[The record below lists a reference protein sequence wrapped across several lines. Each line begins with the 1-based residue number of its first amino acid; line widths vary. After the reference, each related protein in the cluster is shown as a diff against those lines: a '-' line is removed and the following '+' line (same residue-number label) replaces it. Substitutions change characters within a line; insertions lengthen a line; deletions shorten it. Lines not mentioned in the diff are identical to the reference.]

1 MYRAALYVRLSREDR
16 NKISKNDDSE
26 SIVNQ
31 INMLSEYCQKQGWDI
46 FDIYND
52 EDYSGSDRGRP
63 EFNRMLNDAK
73 DGMFDIVLCKTQSRF
88 ARDVELVEKY
98 INTKFPIWGVRFISV
113 VDNGDSHNIGNRKS
127 RQINSLVDQWYLEDL
142 SQNIKSTLSSKRR
155 QGQWVGAFAPFG
167 YIKDPDNKNHLIV
180 DDEAADVVRCIYK
193 LYHQGIGI
201 NSIAQRLNIERIP
214 NPATYKKRHGQSFQC
229 VHGDCSDTWI
239 PSTISGILT
248 NPVYIGHTVQGKV
261 ENINYKSKKK
271 RQKPKSQWDVVENT
285 HEPIIDLKLWS
296 EVQALKASK
305 PRSNKTGEIGVFA
318 NKLRCK
324 NCGGSMRSWINK
336 HQKYYRCSTN
346 QFAGNHCP
354 QGAYISHSVLERIV
368 LERIQA
374 SFKKFV
380 NEKEASKNIKIS
392 GGLQSTRKH
401 LCDCLEK
408 TQRELTTYES
418 KFKQLYI
425 DKLDGVITAEDFKL
439 FFSEFNKDKEKL
451 ENLIS
456 SYKKDICE
464 IDKNLGDETRVD
476 ALIWGLKNINKL
488 DRATVDALIDYIEIG
503 GTKQNRIIVIHWN
516 F

>member
-1 MYRAALYVRLSREDR
+1 MSRVALYVRLSREDR

-52 EDYSGSDRGRP
+52 EDYSGSDRERP

-98 INTKFPIWGVRFISV
+98 INTKFPIWDVRFISV
-113 VDNGDSHNIGNRKS
+113 VDNGDSDNIGNRKS

-167 YIKDPDNKNHLIV
+167 YIKDPDDKNHLIV
-180 DDEAADVVRCIYK
+180 DDEAADVVRYIFK

-229 VHGDCSDTWI
+229 VYGDCSDTWI

-261 ENINYKSKKK
+261 ENVNYKSKKK
-271 RQKPKSQWDVVENT
+271 RQKPPQQWDVVENT
-285 HEPIIDLKLWS
+285 HEPTIDLKLWS
-296 EVQALKASK
+296 EVQSLKASK

-336 HQKYYRCSTN
+336 HKKYYRCSTN
-346 QFAGNHCP
+346 QFARNHCP
-354 QGAYISHSVLERIV
+354 QGVYISHSVLEREV
-368 LERIQA
+368 LDRIQML
-374 SFKKFV
+374 FKRFV
-380 NEKEASKNIKIS
+380 DDKEAARRINSSN
-392 GGLQSTRKH
+392 GLQSTRRR
-401 LCDCLEK
+401 LCDCVKKAEK
-408 TQRELTTYES
+408 ELADYQQ
-418 KFKQLYI
+418 KFKQLYM
-425 DKLDGVITAEDFKL
+425 DKLDGVISAEEYKIL
-439 FFSEFNKDKEKL
+439 YSELNKDNQKL
-451 ENLIS
+451 SDLIS
-456 SYKKDICE
+456 SYNKEIFE
-464 IDKNLGDETRVD
+464 IDKKLGDETRVEN
-476 ALIWGLKNINKL
+476 LIEQFKNIKNL
-488 DRATVDALIDYIEIG
+488 DRFTIDALIDYIEIG
-503 GTKQNRIIVIHWN
+503 GTKEDRKIVIYWN